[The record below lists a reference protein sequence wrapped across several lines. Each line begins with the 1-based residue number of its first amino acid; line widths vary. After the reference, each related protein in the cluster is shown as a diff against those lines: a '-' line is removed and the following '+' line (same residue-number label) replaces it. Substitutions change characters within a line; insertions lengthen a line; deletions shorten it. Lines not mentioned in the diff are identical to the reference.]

1 MKTHSL
7 MSLLFSFTA
16 SYGIT
21 LTPDSSSVTIQ
32 PMTSMAMVIDSVRIC
47 NTAPVSVTIDSI
59 IIKFLNGD
67 SADFNRGK
75 NCDPAKYYEYIYN
88 GWISGISKQSLR
100 YVRDSVFLL
109 QDSLGAPVTISIG
122 ANACTTFP
130 LREIT
135 NCAGCGRLPSFPKTT
150 RYSYTFFT
158 SDGNKVFLFKINDVT
173 AVSNARVTSML
184 RYPAIHKLAAC
195 NLLGRNVKGGNA
207 AGIEMQNGEKRV
219 RGKEEKLR

>member
-1 MKTHSL
+1 MKHHPL
-7 MSLLFSFTA
+7 IFVLFFFTVSHA
-16 SYGIT
+16 IT
-21 LTPDSSSVTIQ
+21 LAPDSSSVTIQ
-32 PMTSMAMVIDSVRIC
+32 PMQSIDKVIDSVKIC
-47 NTAPVSVTIDSI
+47 NTAPTSITIDSV

-67 SADFNRGK
+67 SADFSRGK
-75 NCDPAKYYEYIYN
+75 NCDPANFFQYFYG
-88 GWISGISKQSLR
+88 GWVFGISSKSLR

-109 QDSLGAPVTISIG
+109 QDSLGVPVVISIG
-122 ANACTTFP
+122 ANSCTTFP

-135 NCAGCGRLPSFPKTT
+135 NCPVCGRMPSFPKTT
-150 RYSYTFFT
+150 RYSYTFCT
-158 SDGNKVFLFKINDVT
+158 SGGNKVFLFKINDVT
-173 AVSNARVTSML
+173 AVSNARVTSLL